1 MDLLTKIVLA
11 KGKASLSCAKV
22 FWASYLL
29 NAINSIKAEK
39 LYLHVLETKPLDWA
53 KLKHSLCAAGAQ
65 EYEKA
70 GMKFLLHYHKKR
82 PKPTRRPTRS
92 RSSTCLLRFWNSE
105 R

>member
-29 NAINSIKAEK
+29 NTIQLNKAEK

-53 KLKHSLCAAGAQ
+53 KLRLGLCAAGAQ
-65 EYEKA
+65 EITKKRV
-70 GMKFLLHYHKKR
+70 KFLPHYHKK
-82 PKPTRRPTRS
+82 
-92 RSSTCLLRFWNSE
+92 
-105 R
+105 